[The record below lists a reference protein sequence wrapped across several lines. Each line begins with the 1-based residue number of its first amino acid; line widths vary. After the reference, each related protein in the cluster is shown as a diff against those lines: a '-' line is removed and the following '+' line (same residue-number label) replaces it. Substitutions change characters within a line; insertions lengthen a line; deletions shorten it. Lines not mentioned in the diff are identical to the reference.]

1 MSHVCLPKAH
11 ATYILIYTRKKIML
25 GVMVPTHTSKILT
38 VKHKP
43 VADGSQLLGVTEKLS
58 FH

>member
-1 MSHVCLPKAH
+1 
-11 ATYILIYTRKKIML
+11 ML

-43 VADGSQLLGVTEKLS
+43 VADGSQILGATEKLS